1 MLLRDNKGAL
11 RTVTEVIPVVEKR
24 EVFNGK
30 KRFFLERCADAS
42 VKPNALAF
50 EFENNNNDPMIMA
63 MSRSKLLIG
72 NLKSEVAESIISDLM
87 KNGVADLLG
96 FKYQKE
102 TPTINRAKFDDGASL
117 PYITE
122 NFISFTDD
130 NVFSGCPA
138 VSVPFCNTEYFEDE
152 EGDDDVDL
160 SVYSDEDLRRM
171 IYESGDITMPTLVAM
186 SREALEEKYYNM
198 EG

>member
-1 MLLRDNKGAL
+1 MLLKDNKGAL
-11 RTVTEVIPVVEKR
+11 RTVVEVIPAVEKR

-30 KRFFLERCADAS
+30 KRFLLERCADAS

-50 EFENNNNDPMIMA
+50 EFEDNSDSSMMMTVSQP
-63 MSRSKLLIG
+63 KLLIG
-72 NLKSEVAESIISDLM
+72 NLKSEVAESIISDMM
-87 KNGVADLLG
+87 KNGVADLSG

-102 TPTINRAKFDDGASL
+102 TPAINMAKFDNGATL

-130 NVFSGCPA
+130 NIFSSCPA
-138 VSVPFCNTEYFEDE
+138 ARVPFCNTEYFEDE